1 MSCRRICR
9 ELLWL
14 SRFGEL
20 GPSSQP
26 HLDHLV
32 GCRACR
38 DEVGFDREMVRQL
51 RVALAERI
59 EGLQPSPS
67 AWETI
72 LARTQTPEP
81 RAASGWWQRSLGL
94 VGRLR
99 TATAMAGTGL
109 ALVLALQM
117 EIVPLPAT
125 APSEGAD
132 ASPTS
137 AASGASDGNRVYGSR
152 AGDGIAAR
160 QVTTAKPHPESV
172 LALPLTR
179 PDVPDLHIVPS
190 QPGELVTLDL
200 TPRTAP
206 PPAEP
211 VTSGEESGPAEPETE
226 AQPEPSPAEL
236 GVPS

>member
-32 GCRACR
+32 GCRSCR

-59 EGLQPSPS
+59 DGLQPSSS

-72 LARTQTPEP
+72 LKRAQAPEP
-81 RAASGWWQRSLGL
+81 RGLAAWWQRSIGI
-94 VGRLR
+94 VARLR

-117 EIVPLPAT
+117 EVMPLPAL
-125 APSEGAD
+125 
-132 ASPTS
+132 SP
-137 AASGASDGNRVYGSR
+137 SDGAEASASIPATGAFDGTRVPASER
-152 AGDGIAAR
+152 DAGAIQR
-160 QVTTAKPHPESV
+160 VRTAQPHPESV
-172 LALPLTR
+172 MALPLAR
-179 PDVPDLHIVPS
+179 PDVPDMQVVLSP
-190 QPGELVTLDL
+190 PGELVTLEL
-200 TPRTAP
+200 TFRTISTPSKAAAP
-206 PPAEP
+206 DAP
-211 VTSGEESGPAEPETE
+211 VEPEADVE
-226 AQPEPSPAEL
+226 PEPSPVDL
-236 GVPS
+236 GIPS

>member
-32 GCRACR
+32 GCRSCR

-59 EGLQPSPS
+59 DGLQPSSS
-67 AWETI
+67 AWEGI
-72 LARTQTPEP
+72 LRRAQAPEP
-81 RAASGWWQRSLGL
+81 SRFAAWWRRSIGL

-109 ALVLALQM
+109 ALVLALNM
-117 EIVPLPAT
+117 EVIPQAAPV
-125 APSEGAD
+125 PSEAPPTSVEAD
-132 ASPTS
+132 AFGGGRTP
-137 AASGASDGNRVYGSR
+137 ASERGRRASSVER
-152 AGDGIAAR
+152 
-160 QVTTAKPHPESV
+160 VTTAKPHPEV
-172 LALPLTR
+172 ALALPLAR
-179 PDVPDLHIVPS
+179 PPAMQIVMSP
-190 QPGELVTLDL
+190 PGELGALEL
-200 TPRTAP
+200 NIRTVSSP
-206 PPAEP
+206 PEIVEAEEATEPDPEPA
-211 VTSGEESGPAEPETE
+211 
-226 AQPEPSPAEL
+226 PSPAEPGL
-236 GVPS
+236 PS

>member
-32 GCRACR
+32 GCRSCR

-59 EGLQPSPS
+59 EGMQPSSS

-72 LARTQTPEP
+72 LARAQAPEP
-81 RAASGWWQRSLGL
+81 TGLAAWWHRSIGF

-117 EIVPLPAT
+117 EVMPLPAT
-125 APSEGAD
+125 APSGGAD
-132 ASPTS
+132 ASAS
-137 AASGASDGNRVYGSR
+137 ALAGQFDNLQLPATER
-152 AGDGIAAR
+152 AGVGAVR
-160 QVTTAKPHPESV
+160 QVRTAQPHPESV
-172 LALPLTR
+172 MALPLAR
-179 PDVPDLHIVPS
+179 PEEPAIRVVLSP
-190 QPGELVTLDL
+190 PGELVTLDPGSGPSSSS
-200 TPRTAP
+200 PRTSTST
-206 PPAEP
+206 EP
-211 VTSGEESGPAEPETE
+211 DETE
-226 AQPEPSPAEL
+226 TKSAPAPSPTDL

>member
-14 SRFGEL
+14 ARFGEL

-32 GCRACR
+32 GCRGCR

-59 EGLQPSPS
+59 DGLQPSS
-67 AWETI
+67 TAWEGI
-72 LARTQTPEP
+72 LRRAQAPEP
-81 RAASGWWQRSLGL
+81 SRFAAWWRRSMGL

-117 EIVPLPAT
+117 EVIPTMPPGSPAD
-125 APSEGAD
+125 SAD
-132 ASPTS
+132 AQAVS
-137 AASGASDGNRVYGSR
+137 AERIPASERGNR
-152 AGDGIAAR
+152 AIL
-160 QVTTAKPHPESV
+160 QVTPAQPHPEAV
-172 LALPLTR
+172 IALPLAR
-179 PDVPDLHIVPS
+179 ADLQPVGPRIPDAP
-190 QPGELVTLDL
+190 PGELVALEL
-200 TPRTAP
+200 TFRS
-206 PPAEP
+206 PA
-211 VTSGEESGPAEPETE
+211 SPAMTVAADDVSEPEPE
-226 AQPEPSPAEL
+226 PEPSPVEPGLA
-236 GVPS
+236 S

>member
-9 ELLWL
+9 ELVWL

-32 GCRACR
+32 GCRSCR

-59 EGLQPSPS
+59 EGMQPSSS

-72 LARTQTPEP
+72 LKRAQAPEP
-81 RAASGWWQRSLGL
+81 RGFSAWWQRSIGL

-117 EIVPLPAT
+117 EIMPLPA
-125 APSEGAD
+125 
-132 ASPTS
+132 ASP
-137 AASGASDGNRVYGSR
+137 SDAGEPSTPDR
-152 AGDGIAAR
+152 AGAFDTWLPVGER
-160 QVTTAKPHPESV
+160 VGVGGTRPVTTAQPHPESV
-172 LALPLTR
+172 LALPLAR
-179 PDVPDLHIVPS
+179 PDVPDLQVVLAP
-190 QPGELVTLDL
+190 PGALVTLEL
-200 TPRTAP
+200 AAITVSTPT
-206 PPAEP
+206 ET
-211 VTSGEESGPAEPETE
+211 VTTDEPAEPEP
-226 AQPEPSPAEL
+226 AADPAPSPAEL
-236 GVPS
+236 GIPS

>member
-1 MSCRRICR
+1 MSCRRTCR

-32 GCRACR
+32 GCRSCR

-59 EGLQPSPS
+59 EGMQPSS
-67 AWETI
+67 SSWETI
-72 LARTQTPEP
+72 LRRAQAPEP
-81 RAASGWWQRSLGL
+81 TRFAAWWQRSIGL

-117 EIVPLPAT
+117 EVVPIPRPSPDAT
-125 APSEGAD
+125 IESPDLSMLEEPEPYAVAVAG
-132 ASPTS
+132 PTS
-137 AASGASDGNRVYGSR
+137 RSTPVAVGR
-152 AGDGIAAR
+152 
-160 QVTTAKPHPESV
+160 PHPEAVITLPPPRGATEAEHESADHDAPPGELVV
-172 LALPLTR
+172 LDIRFERTTAAVTEPATEEAVSE
-179 PDVPDLHIVPS
+179 PVEEPVTPVPS
-190 QPGELVTLDL
+190 QPG
-200 TPRTAP
+200 
-206 PPAEP
+206 
-211 VTSGEESGPAEPETE
+211 
-226 AQPEPSPAEL
+226 QPS
-236 GVPS
+236 

>member
-14 SRFGEL
+14 ARFGQL

-59 EGLQPSPS
+59 DGLQPSS
-67 AWETI
+67 TAWEGI
-72 LARTQTPEP
+72 LRRAQAPEP
-81 RAASGWWQRSLGL
+81 TRLAAWWQRSMGL
-94 VGRLR
+94 VVRLR

-117 EIVPLPAT
+117 EVMPLMP
-125 APSEGAD
+125 P
-132 ASPTS
+132 ASPADS
-137 AASGASDGNRVYGSR
+137 ARAQGEAAAPIPASERGNR
-152 AGDGIAAR
+152 AIL
-160 QVTTAKPHPESV
+160 QVTPAQPHPEAV
-172 LALPLTR
+172 IALPLAR
-179 PDVPDLHIVPS
+179 ADLQPAGRRIPDAP
-190 QPGELVTLDL
+190 PGELVTLEL
-200 TPRTAP
+200 TFRSSAP
-206 PPAEP
+206 PEATLAAEE
-211 VTSGEESGPAEPETE
+211 VSEPEPE
-226 AQPEPSPAEL
+226 AEPSPVDPGLA
-236 GVPS
+236 S